1 MREDQYI
8 VFLGG
13 GINQID
19 YVLAAKR
26 HGFRTLIFEKRQS
39 FEAIGLC
46 DRVFFRDISDA
57 DSIIDDLV
65 SHAISPVACISEQTD
80 SGLET
85 VGIVNSYFGLHGVH
99 SKNAAIIRDKLN
111 QRDHVHQNIST
122 IRQPKY
128 FSWETFSQLEQAV
141 IRLNELGLNGVIKPR
156 FGQGSHQ
163 VISGV
168 NILNYQMFFER
179 LQSLERK
186 PNQNKFP
193 TMYLLEEEIEGK
205 HFALDGYVSNGQI
218 KILALAE
225 KFKSPRNPC
234 IDKLLLISKF
244 EERIQDELQKFAVEI
259 LRGFKVNNVFFHIE
273 LVKNNSGI
281 HLIEWS
287 PRGCGS
293 GVSSRLFNAMSDTDI
308 ISFRLKLAQGEN
320 LENVVL
326 NDGMSSIVFFPDDFH
341 EYELASNLVKSES
354 GIYYE
359 LYQNNVTDLANSSLD
374 TYDANKRI
382 GQLSLTMNCERINA
396 IFTKLRKECNVI

>member
-1 MREDQYI
+1 MIEDQYI

-26 HGFRTLIFEKRQS
+26 RGFRTLIFEKRKS

-46 DRVFFRDISDA
+46 DKIFSRDISDA

-65 SHAISPVACISEQTD
+65 SHNIIPVACISEQTD

-85 VGIVNSYFGLHGVH
+85 LGIVNSYFGLHGVH
-99 SKNAAIIRDKLN
+99 SKNATIIRDKLH
-111 QRDHVHQNIST
+111 QRDYVHQNIST
-122 IRQPKY
+122 IQQPKY
-128 FSWETFSQLEQAV
+128 FSWETFLQLEQAV
-141 IRLNELGLNGVIKPR
+141 NRLNELGLKGVIKPR

-168 NILNYQMFFER
+168 DLLNYQVFYEK
-179 LQSLERK
+179 LQSVERK
-186 PNQNKFP
+186 PNQDTFP

-244 EERIQDELQKFAVEI
+244 EELIQDELQKFAEEI

-273 LVKNNSGI
+273 LVRNNSGI

-308 ISFRLKLAQGEN
+308 ISFRLELAQGKS
-320 LENVVL
+320 LENVGL
-326 NDGMSSIVFFPDDFH
+326 NYGMSSIVFFPDDFH
-341 EYELASNLVKSES
+341 EYELATNLAKSES
-354 GIYYE
+354 GVHYE
-359 LYQNNVTDLANSSLD
+359 LYQNNVTNPASLSFD
-374 TYDANKRI
+374 TYDSNKRI
-382 GQLSLTMNCERINA
+382 GQLFLTTNSEKINA
-396 IFTKLRKECNVI
+396 IFTKLKEECNVI